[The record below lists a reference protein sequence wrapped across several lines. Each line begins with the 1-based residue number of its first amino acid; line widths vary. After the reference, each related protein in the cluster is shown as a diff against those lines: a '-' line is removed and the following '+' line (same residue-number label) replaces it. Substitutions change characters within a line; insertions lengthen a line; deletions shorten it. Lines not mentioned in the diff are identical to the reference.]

1 MSAFDKI
8 AKKAEEKT
16 KKSSIPTVAV
26 PKNIAKNIDEFV
38 AVKATIASS
47 KTELLTLE
55 TGIIAHLQ
63 ELQDKMAFEGDFEGS
78 LRAQGLKEEAI
89 ITYVTSDRFT
99 APQDEAS
106 LAELKRLLGKTYD
119 DLFEIKR
126 VVTMKKEA
134 LENEAILNKIASLCE
149 KSGML
154 LNEAFEVGDKVV
166 AKKGLNE
173 KQYLSI
179 PKDKL
184 PIFRTLVR
192 QYKASLK

>member
-89 ITYVTSDRFT
+89 TYVTSDRFT

-126 VVTMKKEA
+126 VTTMKKEA
-134 LENEAILNKIASLCE
+134 LENEALLNKIASLCE